1 MQFDRGGARLHL
13 FAQAAVAQQFGD
25 FRQDFQVLLRG
36 RLGHQQENHQ
46 AHRLFVGRVE
56 TDRVGQL
63 EHGGQR
69 LFEALDAAVRNGHA
83 MPQAGGGIG
92 GQVQVYVT
100 DFGSGMS
107 MIKSDKIRTLAV
119 TTATPSKIFP
129 HLPTVGQTVPGFD
142 LTSWNGIFG
151 PAGLPRPIVDRINS
165 ELQVILADKEVQDK
179 LSQLGFEVWPSKT
192 PDEFAKYVSDQ
203 LVNWTTLIRQAGI
216 KPE

>member
-1 MQFDRGGARLHL
+1 M
-13 FAQAAVAQQFGD
+13 
-25 FRQDFQVLLRG
+25 
-36 RLGHQQENHQ
+36 
-46 AHRLFVGRVE
+46 
-56 TDRVGQL
+56 TDL
-63 EHGGQR
+63 
-69 LFEALDAAVRNGHA
+69 
-83 MPQAGGGIG
+83 IG

-100 DFGSGMS
+100 DVGSGMS

-151 PAGLPRPIVDRINS
+151 PAGLPRPIVERINS
-165 ELQVILADKEVQDK
+165 ELQFILADKEVQDK

-203 LVNWTTLIRQAGI
+203 LVNWTALIRQAGI

>member
-1 MQFDRGGARLHL
+1 
-13 FAQAAVAQQFGD
+13 
-25 FRQDFQVLLRG
+25 
-36 RLGHQQENHQ
+36 
-46 AHRLFVGRVE
+46 
-56 TDRVGQL
+56 
-63 EHGGQR
+63 
-69 LFEALDAAVRNGHA
+69 
-83 MPQAGGGIG
+83 
-92 GQVQVYVT
+92 
-100 DFGSGMS
+100 MS

-151 PAGLPRPIVDRINS
+151 PAGLPRPIVERINS

>member
-1 MQFDRGGARLHL
+1 VTTETIKRMAGIDM
-13 FAQAAVAQQFGD
+13 VAIPYKSS
-25 FRQDFQVLLRG
+25 
-36 RLGHQQENHQ
+36 
-46 AHRLFVGRVE
+46 
-56 TDRVGQL
+56 
-63 EHGGQR
+63 
-69 LFEALDAAVRNGHA
+69 
-83 MPQAGGGIG
+83 PQAMTDLIG

-151 PAGLPRPIVDRINS
+151 PAGLPRPIVERINS

-203 LVNWTTLIRQAGI
+203 LANWTTLIRQAGI